1 MNVNTQKMEEYAEF
15 LEENSR
21 KIIVLCNKLEESLV
35 MVVQCMDQQSGRS
48 AAQRMAQNLENIK
61 NNVPISD
68 DASKRLI
75 LSKNML
81 IVLDEFSGGKNNG
94 ICSKRKRLQN
104 IECGYAFQSKR
115 NRRTGFG
122 NR

>member
-21 KIIVLCNKLEESLV
+21 KIIDLCNKLGESLV
-35 MVVQCMDQQSGRS
+35 IAVQCMDQQSGRS

-61 NNVPISD
+61 KNVPISD

-75 LSKNML
+75 LSKKY
-81 IVLDEFSGGKNNG
+81 VDSAGHV
-94 ICSKRKRLQN
+94 
-104 IECGYAFQSKR
+104 
-115 NRRTGFG
+115 FG
-122 NR
+122 R

>member
-21 KIIVLCNKLEESLV
+21 KIIELCNKLEESLV
-35 MVVQCMDQQSGRS
+35 MAVQCMDQESGRS

-61 NNVPISD
+61 INVPISE

-75 LSKNML
+75 LSKKH
-81 IVLDEFSGGKNNG
+81 IDSAGQV
-94 ICSKRKRLQN
+94 
-104 IECGYAFQSKR
+104 
-115 NRRTGFG
+115 FG
-122 NR
+122 R

>member
-21 KIIVLCNKLEESLV
+21 KIIELCNKLEESLV
-35 MVVQCMDQQSGRS
+35 MAVQCMDQESGRS

-61 NNVPISD
+61 NNVPISE

-75 LSKNML
+75 LSKKH
-81 IVLDEFSGGKNNG
+81 IDSAGQV
-94 ICSKRKRLQN
+94 
-104 IECGYAFQSKR
+104 
-115 NRRTGFG
+115 FG
-122 NR
+122 R

>member
-68 DASKRLI
+68 EASMRLI
-75 LSKNML
+75 RSKKY
-81 IVLDEFSGGKNNG
+81 VDSAG
-94 ICSKRKRLQN
+94 QV
-104 IECGYAFQSKR
+104 
-115 NRRTGFG
+115 FG
-122 NR
+122 R